1 MDIDVRDLV
10 DAEQGL
16 VNRRI
21 FIDRAIYEQELEKIF
36 ARCWLFLCHESQIPH
51 PGDFLSTYMGEDP
64 VLVVR
69 DSTGKIHAFLNICR
83 HRGNRIC
90 RADMGNAATF
100 ICAYHGWAYANDGRL
115 IGVPN
120 LQEAYF
126 GELELEQWG
135 LIPVAQLDSY
145 KGLLFATFD
154 PEAPPL
160 LAYLGEMAW
169 YLDNFFDRREGGI
182 EVIGGM
188 HKWVIPCNWKFP
200 AENFGG
206 DPYHVGW
213 SHLSAV
219 QVGFT
224 PGGATRPGAGGR
236 LIQPGNGHGIIALA
250 PGNLADPMIPTI
262 TAYEETIRPEV
273 EQRLGPRFGK
283 VFPIV
288 GTLFP
293 NFSFL
298 RASARTFRVWHPRGP
313 DKIEVW
319 ACIFVDKAAPSEVKE
334 AYRLAGIHTFSPSG
348 TLEQDDME
356 NWQECTRTCQGV
368 VSRRYPLNYQMGLGH
383 ERFDDDLGAW
393 ASNSRFSELNP
404 RRFYERWTQL
414 MTADCWAE
422 VPNAPVPSPAGRG
435 LG

>member
-1 MDIDVRDLV
+1 MAIDVRGFV

-21 FIDRAIYEQELEKIF
+21 FIDRAVYEQELEKIF

-69 DSTGKIHAFLNICR
+69 DSASKINAFLNVCR

-90 RADMGNAATF
+90 RADVGNAATF

-115 IGVPN
+115 IGVPS
-120 LQEAYF
+120 LQDAYF

-160 LAYLGEMAW
+160 LEYLGEMAW

-188 HKWVIPCNWKFP
+188 HRWVIPCNWKFP

-219 QVGFT
+219 TAGFT
-224 PGGATRPGAGGR
+224 PGGASRQVPG
-236 LIQPGNGHGIIALA
+236 GIWSSRA
-250 PGNLADPMIPTI
+250 
-262 TAYEETIRPEV
+262 TAMVLSRSP
-273 EQRLGPRFGK
+273 LGIW
-283 VFPIV
+283 PI
-288 GTLFP
+288 
-293 NFSFL
+293 
-298 RASARTFRVWHPRGP
+298 
-313 DKIEVW
+313 
-319 ACIFVDKAAPSEVKE
+319 
-334 AYRLAGIHTFSPSG
+334 
-348 TLEQDDME
+348 
-356 NWQECTRTCQGV
+356 
-368 VSRRYPLNYQMGLGH
+368 RRYPLLQPMRK
-383 ERFDDDLGAW
+383 RFV
-393 ASNSRFSELNP
+393 P
-404 RRFYERWTQL
+404 R
-414 MTADCWAE
+414 
-422 VPNAPVPSPAGRG
+422 
-435 LG
+435 

>member
-1 MDIDVRDLV
+1 MGIDVRGLV
-10 DAEQGL
+10 DVEQGL

-36 ARCWLFLCHESQIPH
+36 ARCWLFLCHESQLPH

-160 LAYLGEMAW
+160 VARKM
-169 YLDNFFDRREGGI
+169 
-182 EVIGGM
+182 M
-188 HKWVIPCNWKFP
+188 
-200 AENFGG
+200 
-206 DPYHVGW
+206 
-213 SHLSAV
+213 
-219 QVGFT
+219 
-224 PGGATRPGAGGR
+224 RP
-236 LIQPGNGHGIIALA
+236 
-250 PGNLADPMIPTI
+250 
-262 TAYEETIRPEV
+262 V
-273 EQRLGPRFGK
+273 
-283 VFPIV
+283 
-288 GTLFP
+288 
-293 NFSFL
+293 
-298 RASARTFRVWHPRGP
+298 
-313 DKIEVW
+313 
-319 ACIFVDKAAPSEVKE
+319 AAPW
-334 AYRLAGIHTFSPSG
+334 R
-348 TLEQDDME
+348 
-356 NWQECTRTCQGV
+356 
-368 VSRRYPLNYQMGLGH
+368 
-383 ERFDDDLGAW
+383 
-393 ASNSRFSELNP
+393 
-404 RRFYERWTQL
+404 
-414 MTADCWAE
+414 
-422 VPNAPVPSPAGRG
+422 
-435 LG
+435 